1 MAERERAE
9 RAERADELARRRALF
24 KNLAKS
30 SDTSAVPGP
39 SRQPQRRREAS
50 KLDREARVEEALREA
65 TAAATTPAKA
75 TAAATKNE
83 VCKLFYL

>member
-39 SRQPQRRREAS
+39 SRQPPQRRREAS

-75 TAAATKNE
+75 MAAATKNE
-83 VCKLFYL
+83 V